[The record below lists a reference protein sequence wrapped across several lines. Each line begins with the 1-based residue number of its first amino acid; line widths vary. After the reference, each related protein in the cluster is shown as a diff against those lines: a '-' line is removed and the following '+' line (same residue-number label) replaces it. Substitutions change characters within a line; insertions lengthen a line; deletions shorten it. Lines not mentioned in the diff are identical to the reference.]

1 MITEGKIRALND
13 ELTKPMNVHRW
24 RVLESSDP
32 KRFEMISTVQD
43 LQKSLVTKSD
53 NILKHEI
60 MITEKEKIYSELK
73 NILSRQP
80 GPEIDEQIFVYQQTH
95 KDKLKQLHAMD
106 EELDMYR
113 EQVSVFKNEILDID
127 NELKKVNK
135 TWIKQQRKI
144 NNYM

>member
-1 MITEGKIRALND
+1 
-13 ELTKPMNVHRW
+13 
-24 RVLESSDP
+24 
-32 KRFEMISTVQD
+32 MISTVQD
-43 LQKSLVTKSD
+43 LQKALVTKSD

-60 MITEKEKIYSELK
+60 MITEKEKIYTELK

-127 NELKKVNK
+127 NEVKKVNK
-135 TWIKQQRKI
+135 TWIKRQRKI